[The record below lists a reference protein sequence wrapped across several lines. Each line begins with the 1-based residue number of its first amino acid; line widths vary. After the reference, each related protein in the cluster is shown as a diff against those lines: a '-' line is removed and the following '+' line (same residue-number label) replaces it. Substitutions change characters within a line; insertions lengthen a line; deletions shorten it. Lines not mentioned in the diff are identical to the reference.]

1 MVLLLK
7 NKSFTRKREV
17 IMREVINQFRH
28 ILNKGQKKELIGLF
42 FLTLFGGVLE
52 TFSISV
58 IIPYIS
64 VITNFGKLSEYSWGK
79 WMMGIFPNSDER
91 QILLYI
97 TLGLM
102 LAFLLKNI
110 YLYFLAIVQHHFAVK
125 NYYLSSNKLFNIYI
139 NKPYSFFVDH
149 STSEIITIITQ
160 YISRCFAMLQTL
172 LALGTELVVLVLL
185 MLVLLIMNW
194 KITVLTVVLV
204 GGTSL
209 VIRKPLAKRLT
220 RVGDESNHQYT
231 KMLQAVKQ
239 SFEGIKEIKIMNRE
253 EAFLNVYEKAGREN
267 IRLEI
272 EKTKYSAAPSKIVE
286 TITVWSVLLF
296 VFILLFTNADM
307 SNLFTQLTAMGL
319 VVIRLTPCMNR
330 INHHLS
336 MISFYKPSV
345 KKLSADIQ
353 EYLKETIV
361 ETKKK
366 DDSRISFENSI
377 RVEKLTFRYPNTDTN
392 VLEDVSFEI
401 KKGERVGIIGA
412 SGNGKTTLVDILMGY
427 WKPVDGT
434 ILVDGQDIHEN
445 LPGWMNHIGYI
456 PQMIFMMNASIFE
469 NVAFGYPDATEE
481 EVMNALKQAQLDE
494 FVKGLPEGVHTM
506 IGEKGIRLSGGQR
519 QRIGIA
525 RTLFQ
530 NPDVLIFDE
539 ATSALDTELESEIT
553 DAIYQISKEKTIIM
567 IAHRRSTLRECDY
580 ILEVENETVTK
591 KSTQSVCDGN

>member
-1 MVLLLK
+1 MK
-7 NKSFTRKREV
+7 EV
-17 IMREVINQFRH
+17 MGQFRR
-28 ILNKGQKKELIGLF
+28 ILNKGQKKELVGLF

-64 VITNFGKLSEYSWGK
+64 VITNYGNLREYSWGK
-79 WMMGIFPNSDER
+79 WMFKLFPNSGER
-91 QILLYI
+91 ELLLYMTI
-97 TLGLM
+97 GLM
-102 LAFLLKNI
+102 MAFLLKNI
-110 YLYFLAIVQHHFAVK
+110 YLYFLAILQHHFAVK
-125 NYYLSSNKLFNIYI
+125 NYYLTSNQLFHIYI
-139 NKPYSFFVDH
+139 NKPYLFFVEH

-172 LALGTELVVLVLL
+172 LALGTEVVVFALL
-185 MLVLLIMNW
+185 MLVLLFMNW

-209 VIRKPLAKRLT
+209 IIRKSIAKKLT
-220 RVGDESNHQYT
+220 QVGDESNHQYT

-286 TITVWSVLLF
+286 TVTVWSILLF
-296 VFILLFTNADM
+296 IFILLFQNADM
-307 SNLFTQLTAMGL
+307 SNLFTQLTAMSL
-319 VVIRLTPCMNR
+319 IVIRLTPCMNR

-345 KKLSADIQ
+345 QKLSADI
-353 EYLKETIV
+353 EDYLKETV
-361 ETKKK
+361 KEKKK
-366 DDSRISFENSI
+366 EKQQRISFEQSI
-377 RVEKLTFRYPNTDTN
+377 QVTDLTFCYPNSETN
-392 VLEDVSFEI
+392 VLENVSFEI
-401 KKGERVGIIGA
+401 KKGDRVGIIGA
-412 SGNGKTTLVDILMGY
+412 SGNGKTTLVDLLMGY
-427 WKPVDGT
+427 WKPVAGRIT
-434 ILVDGQDIHEN
+434 VDGKDIHEN
-445 LPGWMNHIGYI
+445 LSGWMDHIGYI
-456 PQMIFMMNASIFE
+456 PQMIFMLNASIFE
-469 NVAFGYPDATEE
+469 NVAFGYPEATEE
-481 EVMNALKQAQLDE
+481 DVMNALKQAQMDE
-494 FVKGLPEGVHTM
+494 FVKGLPEGVHTL

-567 IAHRRSTLRECDY
+567 IAHRHSTLRDCDY
-580 ILEVENETVTK
+580 ILEVEQERVTK
-591 KSTQSVCDGN
+591 KATQTL